1 MAIFHLSIQVISR
14 GKGRSAVAA
23 AAYRAGERITN
34 EYDNYTHDYTRKRG
48 IIDTQIFLP
57 NHAPAEYS
65 DRATLWNAVEK
76 IEGNSNSQ
84 LAREIEFSLPV
95 ELSMEQNIT
104 LTHEYVKKHFVAHG
118 MIADVSIHDKGDG
131 NPHAHVMLTMR
142 PLEQDG
148 TWGAK
153 SRKEYILDSNGERIR
168 LPNRKSKSGNE
179 ILGEWKSR
187 KVYTVDWND
196 KTKAEDWRKGWADI
210 LNEHLEKHGHA
221 EKVVHTPDGEPQII
235 SNKVD
240 HRSFE
245 RQSNGLIPT
254 IHLGVA
260 AHQMEQKG
268 IRTEKGD
275 YNRHVQSLNSE
286 IKQTKAR
293 IRKLKN
299 WLYKQPIHNA
309 PSLMDIMGGVA
320 KGKNLKND
328 WQKVRSLQTQA
339 QVLIFLQQNNIATV
353 EDFADTVVRKN
364 ERLKDVTD
372 NIKKAER
379 RLETLSVH
387 LAHAENNKQHKVVYQ
402 KYKSLAPKAD
412 PATLNSLNPFTKS
425 KAVKEHEAATKK
437 QDAYYEKY
445 IEEIQAYQAAQQ
457 HFEAVMNGRTKL
469 PIADWQKEQKYLAAK
484 RYTLCDEYYSL
495 KEEIPNMEAIRR
507 SIETIMRDD
516 MQREQPTRTHDKA
529 L

>member
-168 LPNRKSKSGNE
+168 LPNRKSKSDNE
-179 ILGEWKSR
+179 ILGEYKSR

-210 LNEHLEKHGHA
+210 LNKHLEKYGHA
-221 EKVVHTPDGEPQII
+221 EKVIHTPDGELQII

-240 HRSFE
+240 HRSYE
-245 RQSNGLIPT
+245 RQGNGLIPT
-254 IHLGVA
+254 IQGCQHFSG
-260 AHQMEQKG
+260 Q
-268 IRTEKGD
+268 
-275 YNRHVQSLNSE
+275 NS
-286 IKQTKAR
+286 KQ
-293 IRKLKN
+293 
-299 WLYKQPIHNA
+299 
-309 PSLMDIMGGVA
+309 
-320 KGKNLKND
+320 
-328 WQKVRSLQTQA
+328 
-339 QVLIFLQQNNIATV
+339 QVLPLDTQTIFCI
-353 EDFADTVVRKN
+353 
-364 ERLKDVTD
+364 
-372 NIKKAER
+372 
-379 RLETLSVH
+379 H
-387 LAHAENNKQHKVVYQ
+387 
-402 KYKSLAPKAD
+402 
-412 PATLNSLNPFTKS
+412 
-425 KAVKEHEAATKK
+425 
-437 QDAYYEKY
+437 
-445 IEEIQAYQAAQQ
+445 
-457 HFEAVMNGRTKL
+457 
-469 PIADWQKEQKYLAAK
+469 
-484 RYTLCDEYYSL
+484 
-495 KEEIPNMEAIRR
+495 
-507 SIETIMRDD
+507 
-516 MQREQPTRTHDKA
+516 
-529 L
+529 